1 LQRTALITLLI
12 AVGGLT
18 ALGLT
23 MLTSTSMWV
32 PGMENSYHFIGR
44 QAQMAVIG
52 IVGCVAMLFVPID
65 FLRKLAPAIWI
76 VTTIALA
83 LCFVPGVGVEIFG
96 SKRWINLPGLPQIQ
110 PSEIAKITIFLCLA
124 AWYARWQT
132 EIRTFWRGFVIP
144 GMIAG
149 IPILLILMETDAGTA
164 IALAA
169 AVGAIMFV
177 AGACL
182 PYLSLSA
189 IAGVCAAAFF
199 LISDANRWARIH
211 GWLNLDDPD
220 LRLGIN
226 HQHLRALYA
235 LGNGGPGGV
244 GLGNSMEKFGTL
256 TLAHSDFIYPV
267 IGEEL
272 GLPGTLGVI
281 ILFAA
286 ILLGGVAISLH
297 AKPLFHRLLGL
308 GVTIVLI
315 FPAIMHIAVTT
326 AVMPNDGVPL
336 PFVSYG
342 GTGLVFSFVA
352 VGILCR
358 IHRESAM
365 EAERLE
371 TYPITRQTR
380 LAVKL

>member
-1 LQRTALITLLI
+1 MQRASLIALLI

-32 PGMENSYHFIGR
+32 PGIENSYHFIKR
-44 QAQMAVIG
+44 QTIMAGVG
-52 IVGCVAMLFVPID
+52 IVFCILMLFVPID
-65 FLRKLAPAIWI
+65 LIRRLAPYIWA
-76 VTTIALA
+76 VTVLA
-83 LCFVPGVGVEIFG
+83 LFLCFIPGIGVEIFG
-96 SKRWINLPGLPQIQ
+96 SNRWIQLPLIGQLQ
-110 PSEIAKITIFLCLA
+110 PSEIAKISIFLCVA

-132 EIRTFWRGFVIP
+132 EIPTFWRGFVIP
-144 GMIAG
+144 GIIAG
-149 IPILLILMETDAGTA
+149 IPIGLILLETDAGTA

-169 AVGAIMFV
+169 ATGALMFV
-177 AGACL
+177 AGVRL
-182 PYLSLSA
+182 PYLTLSA
-189 IAGVCAAAFF
+189 IAGICGAVFF
-199 LISDANRWARIH
+199 LVTDANRWARIH
-211 GWLNLDDPD
+211 GWLNLDDPN

-235 LGNGGPGGV
+235 LGNGGPSGV
-244 GLGNSMEKFGTL
+244 GLGNSVEKFGTL
-256 TLAHSDFIYPV
+256 TLAHSDFVYPV

-272 GLPGTLGVI
+272 GLLGTLGVI
-281 ILFAA
+281 ILFGT
-286 ILLGGVAISLH
+286 ILLGGVAISLQ
-297 AKPLFHRLLGL
+297 AKPLFHRLFGL
-308 GVTIVLI
+308 GVTMVLV

-326 AVMPNDGVPL
+326 AMMPNDGVPL

-358 IHRESAM
+358 IHREFTM
-365 EAERLE
+365 EIERKE
-371 TYPITRQTR
+371 SYPLMRETR

>member
-1 LQRTALITLLI
+1 MQRSAIIALLI

-44 QAQMAVIG
+44 QAQMGVLGIG
-52 IVGCVAMLFVPID
+52 ACIAMVFVPINL
-65 FLRKLAPAIWI
+65 LRKLAPVVWM
-76 VTTIALA
+76 VTVILLA

-96 SKRWINLPGLPQIQ
+96 SKRWIDLPGLPQIQ
-110 PSEIAKITIFLCLA
+110 PSEIAKIAIFLSLA

-132 EIRTFWRGFVIP
+132 EIRTFWRGFFIP
-144 GMIAG
+144 GIIAA
-149 IPILLILMETDAGTA
+149 IPIGLIVAETDAGTA
-164 IALAA
+164 IALATA
-169 AVGAIMFV
+169 TGAIMFV
-177 AGACL
+177 TGVRL
-182 PYLSLSA
+182 PFLSLTA

-199 LISDANRWARIH
+199 LMSDANRWARIH
-211 GWLNLDDPD
+211 GWLNLHDPE

-281 ILFAA
+281 ILFAT
-286 ILLGGVAISLH
+286 ILLGGVAISLQ
-297 AKPLFHRLLGL
+297 ARPLFHRLLGL
-308 GVTIVLI
+308 GVTIALV

-326 AVMPNDGVPL
+326 ASMPNDGVPL

-342 GTGLVFSFVA
+342 GTGLVFSFIA

-365 EAERLE
+365 EVECHE
-371 TYPITRQTR
+371 FYPLARQTR

>member
-1 LQRTALITLLI
+1 MQRAALIALLI

-32 PGMENSYHFIGR
+32 PGVENAYHFIGR
-44 QAQMAVIG
+44 QAFMALFGIG
-52 IVGCVAMLFVPID
+52 ACVVLLLLPID
-65 FLRKLAPAIWI
+65 VLRKAAPCVWVAT
-76 VTTIALA
+76 VIALG
-83 LCFVPGVGVEIFG
+83 LCFLPGVGVEIFG
-96 SKRWINLPGLPQIQ
+96 SKRWIKLPGLPQIQ
-110 PSEIAKITIFLCLA
+110 PSEIAKITIFLCMA

-132 EIRTFWRGFVIP
+132 EIRTLWRGFVIP
-144 GMIAG
+144 GVIAG
-149 IPILLILMETDAGTA
+149 IPVALILAETDAGTA

-169 AVGAIMFV
+169 ATGALMFV
-177 AGACL
+177 AGVRL
-182 PYLSLSA
+182 PYLSLAS
-189 IAGVCAAAFF
+189 IAGLSAAVLF
-199 LISDANRWARIH
+199 LITDDNRWARIH
-211 GWLNLDDPD
+211 GWLNLDDPE

-235 LGNGGPGGV
+235 LGNGGPEGV
-244 GLGNSMEKFGTL
+244 GLGNSVEKFGTL
-256 TLAHSDFIYPV
+256 TLAHSDFVYPV

-281 ILFAA
+281 ILFGTV
-286 ILLGGVAISLH
+286 LLSGVAIALH

-308 GVTIVLI
+308 GVTIVLV

-342 GTGLVFSFVA
+342 GTGLVFSFIA

-358 IHRESAM
+358 IHRESV
-365 EAERLE
+365 AEVAPRQAHPLHS
-371 TYPITRQTR
+371 QTR

>member
-1 LQRTALITLLI
+1 MQRAALISLLI

-32 PGMENSYHFIGR
+32 PGVENSYHFINR
-44 QAQMAVIG
+44 QGQMALIG
-52 IVGCVAMLFVPID
+52 IALCLAILFMPID
-65 FLRKLAPAIWI
+65 FLRKVAPVIWI
-76 VTTIALA
+76 GTVIALA

-96 SKRWINLPGLPQIQ
+96 SKRWIDLPGLPQIQ
-110 PSEIAKITIFLCLA
+110 PSEIAKVTIFLCLA

-132 EIRTFWRGFVIP
+132 EIRTFWRGFVAP
-144 GMIAG
+144 AAIAG
-149 IPILLILMETDAGTA
+149 FPIVLILAETDAGTA

-169 AVGAIMFV
+169 ATGAIMFV
-177 AGACL
+177 AGARL
-182 PYLSLSA
+182 PYLSLAA
-189 IAGVCAAAFF
+189 IAGLCGSFFF
-199 LISDANRWARIH
+199 LVTDANRWARIH
-211 GWLNLDDPD
+211 GWLNLHDPE

-244 GLGNSMEKFGTL
+244 GLGNSVEKFGTL
-256 TLAHSDFIYPV
+256 TLAHSDFVYPV

-281 ILFAA
+281 ILFAV
-286 ILLGGVAISLH
+286 ILLSGVAISLS
-297 AKPLFHRLLGL
+297 AKPMFHRLLGL
-308 GVTIVLI
+308 GVTIVLV
-315 FPAIMHIAVTT
+315 FPALMHIAVTT
-326 AVMPNDGVPL
+326 AMMPNDGVPL

-358 IHRESAM
+358 IHREATM
-365 EAERLE
+365 EVEKRE
-371 TYPITRQTR
+371 TYPLVRQTR

>member
-1 LQRTALITLLI
+1 MQRTALITLLV

-32 PGMENSYHFIGR
+32 PGVEDPYRFISR
-44 QAQMAVIG
+44 QAQMAVLG
-52 IVGCVAMLFVPID
+52 IFLCVVIFFTPID

-76 VTTIALA
+76 ATVIALG

-96 SKRWINLPGLPQIQ
+96 SKRWINVPGLPQIQ
-110 PSEIAKITIFLCLA
+110 PSEFAKITIFLCMA

-132 EIRTFWRGFVIP
+132 EIRTFWRGFAIP
-144 GMIAG
+144 GVIAG
-149 IPILLILMETDAGTA
+149 VPILLILAETDAGTA

-169 AVGAIMFV
+169 ATGAIMFV
-177 AGACL
+177 VGARL
-182 PYLSLSA
+182 PYLGVSA
-189 IAGVCAAAFF
+189 IAGLVGAVFF
-199 LISDANRWARIH
+199 LVTDANRWARIH
-211 GWLNLDDPD
+211 GWLNLHDPE

-226 HQHLRALYA
+226 HQPLRALYA
-235 LGNGGPGGV
+235 LGNGGPSGV
-244 GLGNSMEKFGTL
+244 GLGNSVEKFGTL

-272 GLPGTLGVI
+272 GLLGTLGVI
-281 ILFAA
+281 VLFAA
-286 ILLGGVAISLH
+286 ILLGGVAISLN

-308 GVTIVLI
+308 GVTIVLV

-326 AVMPNDGVPL
+326 SVMPNDGVPL

-342 GTGLVFSFVA
+342 GTGMVFSFIA

-365 EAERLE
+365 EVEKQE
-371 TYPITRQTR
+371 TYPLVRQTR